1 MKIVII
7 IATTVFLMSSGI
19 SANSLEGVFG
29 LSVEDSNSKIISS
42 GAGFAVYDES
52 TKKPIILTSFH
63 LVNSVLLG
71 ANKIKI
77 KNGEY
82 SGLELSI
89 LFYDELNDILALSAP
104 NSLSSFFDL
113 SDNCQ
118 QKVLVAAYHKDQL
131 LVLNS
136 DEMMQTKFR
145 DLKRLPI
152 YLNKGFSGAPVLN
165 ENADICGMVALSS
178 ESNASSVVIT
188 SQALRKAISLVK
200 YNSFSVKDLRATMGL
215 EYVVSTQEELNELL
229 SLRQEGTQVI
239 VKLNSRD
246 MSDFIIRDAKD
257 IIIEA
262 VNNVNRIVIYN
273 SENIM
278 LRGLSSQRVMIDRS
292 RSVLISSSRFE
303 NVQRPILLR
312 DSQDVLIRACTFSNI
327 EDLVI
332 SKTSQIDAEQIGK
345 DNNLFAVRNVIRSI

>member
-1 MKIVII
+1 MKIITI

-19 SANSLEGVFG
+19 FANSLEGVFS
-29 LSVEDSNSKIISS
+29 LSVQDSNSKAISS
-42 GAGFAVYDES
+42 GAGFAIYDEN
-52 TKKPIILTSFH
+52 TKKPMILTSFH

-77 KNGEY
+77 NNGEY
-82 SGLELSI
+82 SGSELSI
-89 LFYDELNDILALSAP
+89 LFYDELNDILILSAP
-104 NSLSSFFDL
+104 NSLSSFFDI

-136 DEMMQTKFR
+136 DEMIQTKFR
-145 DLKRLPI
+145 DLRRLPI

-165 ENADICGMVALSS
+165 ENAGVCGMVALSS

-188 SQALRKAISLVK
+188 SQALRRAVSLVK
-200 YNSFSVKDLRATMGL
+200 DGGFSIKDLRVAMGL
-215 EYVVSTQEELNELL
+215 EHVVGTQEELNELL
-229 SLRQEGTQVI
+229 SLRQEGMQII
-239 VKLNSRD
+239 VKLNSRN
-246 MSDFIIRDAKD
+246 MADFIIRDAKD

-262 VNNVNRIVIYN
+262 VNNVNRIVVYN

-292 RSVLISSSRFE
+292 RSVLISSSKFE

-327 EDLVI
+327 DDLVI
-332 SKTSQIDAEQIGK
+332 SKASQIDAEQIGK
-345 DNNLFAVRNVIRSI
+345 DNSLSSVRNVIRSI